1 MKPSHLSTPRQL
13 SDCYFETGHSS
24 VNPMP
29 EIERR
34 GHAFLEVLCAVG
46 LAFFAGL
53 WAGGVF

>member
-34 GHAFLEVLCAVG
+34 GHAVLYMVCVVG
-46 LAFFAGL
+46 FCVMCGLLIAGVL
-53 WAGGVF
+53 